1 MKEIY
6 DWVPWFKELAN
17 KGGEGGEEYLIDA
30 AKRVAWHNDDTVQ
43 PLLNYGE
50 ENIDPFSFIYSV
62 AARSKHASVRKRV
75 YPSIE
80 NAFQL
85 SARLPPNVE
94 EAIMFPVPPAVNV
107 LFHNGVDYNPKL
119 LWRLFR
125 DAVKSFGDVDAQDFE
140 RTLHIHGV
148 ATPKLTQT
156 LFLINPTEF
165 IPIDN
170 ETASLG
176 LFPSKKLPS
185 EISLANYGDLIKC
198 VRQAF
203 PGCELYEINI
213 FAYLRNRGELAVHAN
228 RWYQVSTMAHGEDG
242 DDNCVYTGGAGDRK
256 KYPVNVPEPGN
267 IVLVRCGR
275 NEGRGIGVVQRNDY
289 SDGWTEAGKVHVLW
303 LNKTISALSGKTPIE
318 GFSRAWDA
326 TKDAFG
332 GADVY
337 KPTFDLI
344 ERLKDQGDI
353 PPPVPPPPKP
363 SVNHPRN
370 RILYGPPGT
379 GKTWYAV
386 NHALAI
392 IDGTEVSS
400 NDDQEHRKRFHDLRF
415 DLETGEGQIAMVTFH
430 QNFAYEDFIEGIRPK
445 LKGSE
450 VAYKLQDG
458 LFKRIASAAARDAV
472 GAETDKRFVLVID
485 EINRGNIAKIFGEL
499 ITLIEDS
506 RRLGQEDATEVT
518 LPYSGGTFGVPDNL
532 YIIGTMN
539 TADRSI
545 QLLDTALRRRF
556 TFMEM
561 MPNPQ
566 HHMIE
571 TDIDGVN
578 CKDLLAAINNRV
590 AALLD
595 REHQIGHTYLFNVAG
610 MEKLSFS
617 FRNRI
622 FPLLQEYFFD
632 DWVKIRAVLG
642 YNAFVQER
650 EPEPLLLNSN
660 LVDDEHKTYERLADD
675 DQRWLDPREYRR
687 IYEHARTNGTN
698 GTNGTNRTEPSS

>member
-6 DWVPWFKELAN
+6 DWVPWFKELAS
-17 KGGEGGEEYLIDA
+17 KIADGREENLIDA
-30 AKRVAWHNDDTVQ
+30 ANQVGWQ
-43 PLLNYGE
+43 PLLQHGD

-62 AARSKHASVRKRV
+62 AARSRHATAREQMIS
-75 YPSIE
+75 SIE
-80 NAFQL
+80 DIFGMSLHLQAEVEDAFIFPKPPTVNA
-85 SARLPPNVE
+85 R
-94 EAIMFPVPPAVNV
+94 
-107 LFHNGVDYNPKL
+107 FHDGVHYHPQL
-119 LWRLFR
+119 LWDLFD
-125 DAVKSFGDVDAQDFE
+125 DAVQGFDSVNAQMFE
-140 RTLHIHGV
+140 SALDIPSV
-148 ATPKLTQT
+148 ATPKLTQA
-156 LFLINPTEF
+156 LFLINPEEF
-165 IPIDN
+165 IPIDRD
-170 ETASLG
+170 TTPLG
-176 LFPSKKLPS
+176 LFPFEMPPPH
-185 EISLANYGDLIKC
+185 ITLAEYGGLI
-198 VRQAF
+198 RNARDTF
-203 PGCELYEINI
+203 PGCELFEINI
-213 FAYLRNRGELAVHAN
+213 FAYLRNRGKLAVHAN
-228 RWYQVSTMAHGEDG
+228 RWYQVSTKAHGEDG
-242 DDNCVYTGGAGDRK
+242 DDHWGKFKDYNCVYTGGAGDKK
-256 KYPVNVPEPGN
+256 KYPLHEPEPGN

-275 NEGRGIGVVQRNDY
+275 NEGRGISVVQRNDY
-289 SDGWTEAGKVHVLW
+289 SDGWTEAGQVHVLW
-303 LNKTISALSGKTPIE
+303 LNKTISSLTGNTPIE
-318 GFSRAWDA
+318 GFSRARDA
-326 TKDAFG
+326 SKDAFG
-332 GADVY
+332 GADAY

-344 ERLKDQGDI
+344 ERLKDQGDV
-353 PPPVPPPPKP
+353 PPPVPPSPNP

-379 GKTWYAV
+379 GKTWHAV

-392 IDGTEVSS
+392 IDGVVVSS
-400 NDDQEHRKRFHDLRF
+400 TDDQEHRKRFHDLR
-415 DLETGEGQIAMVTFH
+415 GEGKIAMVTFH
-430 QNFAYEDFIEGIRPK
+430 QNFAYEDFIEGIRPN

-450 VAYKLQDG
+450 VAYKLQNG
-458 LFKRIASAAARDAV
+458 IFKRIASAARDAV
-472 GAETDKRFVLVID
+472 GAETDERFVLVID

-506 RRLGQEDATEVT
+506 RRLGQDDATEVT
-518 LPYSGGTFGVPDNL
+518 LPYSGEIFGVPDNL
-532 YIIGTMN
+532 YIVGTMN

-578 CKDLLAAINNRV
+578 CKDLLTAINKRV

-610 MEKLSFS
+610 MEELSFT

-642 YNAFVQER
+642 NNAFVQER
-650 EPEPLLLNSN
+650 EPEPLLLNAN

-687 IYEHARTNGTN
+687 IYGHARTNSA
-698 GTNGTNRTEPSS
+698 EPDP